1 MDLRFVLKGND
12 GQDTKKGNWR
22 VPLGH
27 ASEKFA
33 MNDISEIAPQLSAV
47 EHHVLTLPEPRRSE
61 GLSDAS
67 FSIIITLLVLEI
79 HRPNVGPGGL
89 AHELLAAWSSYLA
102 YVLAFIYVGI
112 VWLNHHYLFERLRRV
127 DFSLN
132 AINLAIIGTSAL
144 IPFPTGVLA
153 DAFRNGNLEDQRAA
167 VMLYAF
173 VGVLM
178 SAAWLPAFHHL
189 HRHPELLKP
198 HLPPTTFVHQI
209 MRPLIGIPIYVI
221 AALVGW
227 FSRPALAV
235 GIFVLAVVYYCWT
248 SQGIRPSRDFPVQR
262 MPAGRH
268 WI

>member
-89 AHELLAAWSSYLA
+89 P
-102 YVLAFIYVGI
+102 
-112 VWLNHHYLFERLRRV
+112 
-127 DFSLN
+127 
-132 AINLAIIGTSAL
+132 TSC
-144 IPFPTGVLA
+144 
-153 DAFRNGNLEDQRAA
+153 
-167 VMLYAF
+167 
-173 VGVLM
+173 
-178 SAAWLPAFHHL
+178 
-189 HRHPELLKP
+189 
-198 HLPPTTFVHQI
+198 
-209 MRPLIGIPIYVI
+209 
-221 AALVGW
+221 
-227 FSRPALAV
+227 SRPGLR
-235 GIFVLAVVYYCWT
+235 I
-248 SQGIRPSRDFPVQR
+248 
-262 MPAGRH
+262 
-268 WI
+268 

>member
-12 GQDTKKGNWR
+12 RQDAEKGNWR

-33 MNDISEIAPQLSAV
+33 MNDISEIAPRLSTI
-47 EHHVLTLPEPRRSE
+47 EQHVLMLPEPRRSE

-102 YVLAFIYVGI
+102 
-112 VWLNHHYLFERLRRV
+112 
-127 DFSLN
+127 
-132 AINLAIIGTSAL
+132 IIGTSAL

-167 VMLYAF
+167 VILYAV

-189 HRHPELLKP
+189 YRHPELLKP
-198 HLPPTTFVHQI
+198 HLPQTTFVHQI
-209 MRPLIGIPIYVI
+209 MRPLIGIPIYII

-227 FSRPALAV
+227 FSRPGLAV
-235 GIFVLAVVYYCWT
+235 GIFVSAVVYYCWT
-248 SQGIRPSRDFPVQR
+248 SQGIRPSRDVPARR
-262 MPAGRH
+262 MPGGRH
-268 WI
+268 SISKQGSECFRASEKG

>member
-12 GQDTKKGNWR
+12 GQYTKKGNWR
-22 VPLGH
+22 VPISH

-33 MNDISEIAPQLSAV
+33 MNDISEIAPRLSTI
-47 EHHVLTLPEPRRSE
+47 EQHVLMLPEPRRSE

-112 VWLNHHYLFERLRRV
+112 VWLNHHYLFERLQRV
-127 DFSLN
+127 DFPLN

-167 VMLYAF
+167 VILYAV

-189 HRHPELLKP
+189 YRHPELLKP

-248 SQGIRPSRDFPVQR
+248 SQGIRPSRDFPVRR

-268 WI
+268 SI

>member
-1 MDLRFVLKGND
+1 MIIGGSFYTKRKTVMILIGYAAGAFHLFPSATSISSAASRARFVAATPEGSSSGWISVL
-12 GQDTKKGNWR
+12 WSR
-22 VPLGH
+22 VTMGRIPGKAIGACRLVTP
-27 ASEKFA
+27 ARNSA
-33 MNDISEIAPQLSAV
+33 MNDISEVAPQLSTV

-153 DAFRNGNLEDQRAA
+153 DAFRNGNIEDQRAA

-173 VGVLM
+173 VGVPM

-198 HLPPTTFVHQI
+198 HLPPTTLFV
-209 MRPLIGIPIYVI
+209 RLCGP
-221 AALVGW
+221 
-227 FSRPALAV
+227 
-235 GIFVLAVVYYCWT
+235 
-248 SQGIRPSRDFPVQR
+248 
-262 MPAGRH
+262 
-268 WI
+268 

>member
-1 MDLRFVLKGND
+1 
-12 GQDTKKGNWR
+12 
-22 VPLGH
+22 
-27 ASEKFA
+27 
-33 MNDISEIAPQLSAV
+33 MNDISEIAPRLSTV
-47 EHHVLTLPEPRRSE
+47 EQHVLTLPEPRRSE

-79 HRPNVGPGGL
+79 HRPNAGPGGL

-178 SAAWLPAFHHL
+178 SAAWATGISPSAPPPRTAQAAFTANHVCSSDYATLDRYSHL
-189 HRHPELLKP
+189 RHCGFGWMVQSTRVGCRHLRLSGRLLLLDEPRHPALKG
-198 HLPPTTFVHQI
+198 L
-209 MRPLIGIPIYVI
+209 R
-221 AALVGW
+221 
-227 FSRPALAV
+227 RPA
-235 GIFVLAVVYYCWT
+235 
-248 SQGIRPSRDFPVQR
+248 D
-262 MPAGRH
+262 AGR
-268 WI
+268 

>member
-1 MDLRFVLKGND
+1 MDLRFVVKGND
-12 GQDTKKGNWR
+12 GQDTGKGNWR

-33 MNDISEIAPQLSAV
+33 MNDISEIAPQLSTV
-47 EHHVLTLPEPRRSE
+47 EHHVRTLPEPRRSE

-153 DAFRNGNLEDQRAA
+153 DAFRNGNLADQRAA

-235 GIFVLAVVYYCWT
+235 GIFVLAN
-248 SQGIRPSRDFPVQR
+248 
-262 MPAGRH
+262 AGR
-268 WI
+268 